1 MTKWHHYLP
10 LFFLGFFLNPMLWMA
25 IYTFLTHKQ

>member
-1 MTKWHHYLP
+1 MINPRYIM
-10 LFFLGFFLNPMLWMA
+10 LFFLGFLVNPMLWIA